1 MAVSWLIDCC
11 IAESVG
17 RVARYAGGGLQPEG
31 GEGRAYRGA
40 GGAGGVPPAAQGS
53 AGQGHHQPTRKTT
66 RPIWIFRV
74 DFKLVEQSES
84 LVLSFFSNTVLGYCG
99 AVPS

>member
-1 MAVSWLIDCC
+1 M
-11 IAESVG
+11 AESAG
-17 RVARYAGGGLQPEG
+17 RVARDAGGGLQPEG

-40 GGAGGVPPAAQGS
+40 GGAGGGSPAAQEP

-66 RPIWIFRV
+66 WPIWIFRV

-84 LVLSFFSNTVLGYCG
+84 LVLLFFSNTVLGYCG
-99 AVPS
+99 TVPT